1 MREIGDAREPYPGY
15 FTTTKYVRNN
25 GIISHMHIPHMHAVP
40 APPHQEKMVPRKAYP
55 GYARVLHPGYFT
67 NKYPL
72 WAKSNIPQTRT
83 HHRLPYW
90 YRTRTPAHPHTR
102 TPAHRHTQTS
112 NPRPTTQPHP
122 PSRLNQGG
130 GVYLVSTIFLSKI
143 LCSTSCKPS
152 LSL

>member
-90 YRTRTPAHPHTR
+90 YRTRTPAHRDSCYTDKQQGVIALRSQLPRHNESVR
-102 TPAHRHTQTS
+102 HRQRHGS
-112 NPRPTTQPHP
+112 A
-122 PSRLNQGG
+122 
-130 GVYLVSTIFLSKI
+130 VLVVQYWWH
-143 LCSTSCKPS
+143 
-152 LSL
+152 

>member
-1 MREIGDAREPYPGY
+1 
-15 FTTTKYVRNN
+15 
-25 GIISHMHIPHMHAVP
+25 
-40 APPHQEKMVPRKAYP
+40 MVPRKAYP
-55 GYARVLHPGYFT
+55 GYARVLYPGYFT

-83 HHRLPYW
+83 HHRLPYP
-90 YRTRTPAHPHTR
+90 TGTVPAHPHTR
-102 TPAHRHTQTS
+102 TPAHPHTQTS

-143 LCSTSCKPS
+143 LRSTSCKPS
-152 LSL
+152 LSIASWLVTIITCKLTTVTCAWVCLCVIQPQ